1 MCIRDSSYIALG
13 HIFPTTTKDMPSKP
27 QGLDRLSRY
36 VRLCADIPTVAIGG
50 INLSRINTVAST
62 GVSGIAV
69 VRAVTQAA
77 DPAAAF
83 HDLLRRMNDAED
95 NGEDRG
101 DRIAEPGASVQHGL
115 SYE

>member
-1 MCIRDSSYIALG
+1 
-13 HIFPTTTKDMPSKP
+13 MPSKP

-50 INLSRINTVAST
+50 INLSRINTVAGT

-69 VRAVTQAA
+69 VRAVTQAD

-83 HDLLRRMNDAED
+83 HDLLRQMNDAEAID
-95 NGEDRG
+95 NVSDSTI
-101 DRIAEPGASVQHGL
+101 DDSINAAIDEPSTSVQHGL